1 VTGPPSSTPAPRRSL
16 RAEGDQGVTFV
27 ELFFDLVFVFAIT
40 QITKLVVDDLTFG
53 GAAEA
58 VLLLWMI
65 WWAWTQFTWALNPAD
80 TTHPGVRLATLAG
93 TVVAFL
99 MAVAVPEAFGDT
111 GLWFALSYVAVR
123 ALGLAIYFA
132 AAAAE
137 TGQRRAVIV
146 FGSRSAIAMVFAVA
160 GGVVDSP
167 LRWWLWLAAVALDLL
182 AAIRGGREETWDL
195 LPGHFAERHGLIVII
210 ALGESLVVAG
220 AGVTGQDVSGG
231 LIGVALGSVVVTCLL
246 WWLYFGWW
254 QGAVEEKLRTS
265 PPGEQGRFARDVY
278 SLWHF
283 PLIAGVIGTAV
294 AIEEMV
300 LHPGDPLPPV
310 VRASL
315 AAGLVLYLGATD
327 LAWWRATGRLLPE
340 RTFAA
345 VVLAVLVAVL
355 EVAPGWELA
364 VVAAGLL
371 AVVAVERARGR

>member
-1 VTGPPSSTPAPRRSL
+1 M
-16 RAEGDQGVTFV
+16 
-27 ELFFDLVFVFAIT
+27 FFDLVFVFAIT
-40 QITKLVVDDLTFG
+40 QITKLVVEDLTVA

-80 TTHPGVRLATLAG
+80 TTQSGVRLATLAG
-93 TVVAFL
+93 TALAFL
-99 MAVAVPEAFGDT
+99 MAVAVPEAFGET
-111 GLWFALSYVAVR
+111 GLWFALAYVAVR
-123 ALGLAIYFA
+123 ALGLVIYA
-132 AAAAE
+132 AAASAE

-146 FGSRSAIAMVFAVA
+146 FGTWSAIAMAFAVA
-160 GGVVDSP
+160 GGIVDTP
-167 LRWWLWLAAVALDLL
+167 LRWWLWLAAVALDVL

-220 AGVTGQDVSGG
+220 AGVAGQDVTAV

-254 QGAVEEKLRTS
+254 QEAVEGELRRR
-265 PPGEQGRFARDVY
+265 PRAEQGRFARDVY

-315 AAGLVLYLGATD
+315 ALGLVLYLGATD
-327 LAWWRATGRLLPE
+327 LAWWRATGRLLPA
-340 RTFAA
+340 RTLAA
-345 VVLAVLVAVL
+345 VVLAVLVGVL

-364 VVAAGLL
+364 LVAVGLL
-371 AVVAVERARGR
+371 AVVVAERVRGR